1 MRRHSR
7 HRSRDRLFV
16 RIRQVAPPLADRRL
30 VTRSR
35 SYAFQSAL
43 ATLSLLAIV
52 VVEDVV
58 LNIAVVVAMAS
69 TVFTIFVVPDS
80 VAATPRKVI
89 GGHVAG
95 VIAGSIVVAILGI
108 PDLSAIVESSP
119 SIRNAVAAL
128 TLGLSMVIMVI
139 TDTEHPPAAGAAL
152 GLVIHGWSW
161 SSVGVILIGAVVLS
175 AIRIALRPR
184 LVNLL

>member
-1 MRRHSR
+1 MRRPSR

-16 RIRQVAPPLADRRL
+16 RIRHVAPPLADRRL

-58 LNIAVVVAMAS
+58 LNVAIVVAMAS

-95 VIAGSIVVAILGI
+95 VLAGSIVVAILGI
-108 PDLSAIVESSP
+108 PDISEIVESSP

-128 TLGLSMVIMVI
+128 TLGLSMVMMII

-152 GLVIHGWSW
+152 GLVIHGWNW
-161 SSVGVILIGAVVLS
+161 SSIGVILIGAVVLS
-175 AIRIALRPR
+175 GIRIALRPR

>member
-1 MRRHSR
+1 MRRRSR

-16 RIRQVAPPLADRRL
+16 RIRHVAPPLADRRL
-30 VTRSR
+30 AARSR

-58 LNIAVVVAMAS
+58 LNIAIVVAMAS

-95 VIAGSIVVAILGI
+95 IIAGSIVVAILGI
-108 PDLSAIVESSP
+108 PDIYAIVESSP

-128 TLGLSMVIMVI
+128 TLGLSMVIMVV

-161 SSVGVILIGAVVLS
+161 SSVGVIIIGAVVLS

>member
-1 MRRHSR
+1 MRRQSR
-7 HRSRDRLFV
+7 HRRRDRLFV
-16 RIRQVAPPLADRRL
+16 RIRHVAPPLADRRL

-52 VVEDVV
+52 VVKDVV
-58 LNIAVVVAMAS
+58 LNVAIVVAMAS

-95 VIAGSIVVAILGI
+95 VIAGSIIVALLGI
-108 PDLSAIVESSP
+108 PDISTIVDSSP
-119 SIRNAVAAL
+119 HIRNAVAAL
-128 TLGLSMVIMVI
+128 TLGLSMVLMVI

-161 SSVGVILIGAVVLS
+161 SSIGVIIIGAVALS

>member
-1 MRRHSR
+1 MRRPSR
-7 HRSRDRLFV
+7 HRGRDRLFV
-16 RIRQVAPPLADRRL
+16 RIRHVAPPLADRRL
-30 VTRSR
+30 AARSR

-52 VVEDVV
+52 LVKDVV
-58 LNIAVVVAMAS
+58 LNVAIVVAMAS

-89 GGHVAG
+89 GGHMAG
-95 VIAGSIVVAILGI
+95 IIAGSIVVALLGI
-108 PDLSAIVESSP
+108 PGISAIVDSSP
-119 SIRNAVAAL
+119 HIYNAVAAL
-128 TLGLSMVIMVI
+128 TLGLSMVMMVI

-161 SSVGVILIGAVVLS
+161 SSVGVILIGAVALS